1 MRPYR
6 GIPIDKPID
15 CGEFVYGWLVESGG
29 HSYIIV
35 GINPTFVYKTDNIVL
50 LQSYLQV
57 HPSTV
62 GQQIGI
68 PDRNGVEIYKGD
80 RVIEIFRNYFENS
93 SRIPEDCQGRCR
105 QEDVYEGTV
114 IWWDSGWFL
123 DTIENGHIALTDGAD
138 ELIVIGNIHDKET
151 KDETQKDA

>member
-1 MRPYR
+1 MKPYR

-50 LQSYLQV
+50 LQSYLRV

-62 GQQIGI
+62 GQQIGQQ
-68 PDRNGVEIYKGD
+68 DKNKKEIYKGD
-80 RVIEIFRNYFENS
+80 KYKDAEGIVSNVEWGLGEWSLFPIDMKTPVRSLYWRN
-93 SRIPEDCQGRCR
+93 ICKKTQG
-105 QEDVYEGTV
+105 E
-114 IWWDSGWFL
+114 
-123 DTIENGHIALTDGAD
+123 
-138 ELIVIGNIHDKET
+138 VIGTIHDKES
-151 KDETQKDA
+151 KDEPQKDA